1 MKYGYNNKRRKKM
14 GKGSGRRPSVVSE
27 AELEKAWNSIF
38 AGHPSDE
45 QFMRVRGKTVLSK
58 PTVDEEDDF
67 GNILPSNMAD
77 KEKPPKPHKPRDP
90 DRFVDDIG
98 DA

>member
-1 MKYGYNNKRRKKM
+1 M
-14 GKGSGRRPSVVSE
+14 GKGSGRRPKNISD

-38 AGHPSDE
+38 NGHPNE
-45 QFMRVRGKTVLSK
+45 GQYVK
-58 PTVDEEDDF
+58 EDDY
-67 GNILPSNMAD
+67 GNELPSN
-77 KEKPPKPHKPRDP
+77 KPKPKTNDP

>member
-1 MKYGYNNKRRKKM
+1 M
-14 GKGSGRRPSVVSE
+14 GKGSGRRKQAITD

-38 AGHPSDE
+38 DGHPNE
-45 QFMRVRGKTVLSK
+45 GQFDK
-58 PTVDEEDDF
+58 EDDY
-67 GNILPSNMAD
+67 GNELPS
-77 KEKPPKPHKPRDP
+77 EKPKPHKKRDP

>member
-1 MKYGYNNKRRKKM
+1 M

-38 AGHPSDE
+38 AGHSNE
-45 QFMRVRGKTVLSK
+45 GQFDRVRGKTVLSK
-58 PTVDEEDDF
+58 PTVDEDDY
-67 GNILPSNMAD
+67 GNELPSNMAD
-77 KEKPPKPHKPRDP
+77 KEKPPKPHKPRDYDL
-90 DRFVDDIG
+90 DRFYDDTG